1 MNLKPDNLFIDPP
14 EGWRYGFPKI
24 IPPEHQTRTLAWL
37 VEEGYPETQIKA
49 LGDYFICRYW
59 NGAEDE
65 KA

>member
-1 MNLKPDNLFIDPP
+1 MSLKPDNLFIDPP
-14 EGWRYGFPKI
+14 SGWKYGFPKI

-37 VEEGYPETQIKA
+37 VEEGYPETQINA